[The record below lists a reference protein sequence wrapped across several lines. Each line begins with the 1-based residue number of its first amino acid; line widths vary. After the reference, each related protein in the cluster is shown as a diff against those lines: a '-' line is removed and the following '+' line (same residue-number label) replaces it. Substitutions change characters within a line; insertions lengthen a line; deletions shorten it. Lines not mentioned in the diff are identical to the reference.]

1 MYDPNDLS
9 VFPINARLDSD
20 GQLTVA
26 GHNLAELANNYGTPL
41 YVYDGGT
48 IRNRVSTIIEALA
61 KYYPGESQAAYAV
74 KAYFSTALAGKLA
87 SSGIGAD
94 VVSLGELHVAKRT
107 GFPADSIH
115 LHGNNKTEAE
125 LREALDWGIQAIVVD
140 SLDELTFLENLARE
154 SGKVARIWLR
164 ITPDLKV
171 NTHPHIETSSTG
183 SKFGLHIFN
192 RQASVAIN
200 RAKSSEWLDL
210 AGLHTHLGS
219 QIFDTMP
226 YVSAIKML
234 FALAEEQDYIPREIS
249 PGGGWGIRYTETDAA
264 SDDVTPWVK
273 AVSETV
279 QDEAEKRG
287 WPLPKLVLEPGRWII
302 GQAGVALYRIGAQ
315 KDLPDGLHIAAVDG
329 GMADN
334 PRVALYQAD
343 YTARVAQ
350 RAGMKPDQA
359 VRIVGRFCESSDVL
373 IPQISL
379 PKLQRGDVLAV
390 PAAGAYQL
398 SMASNYN
405 FATRPAVLWLED
417 GHVEVMQNREHPD
430 QPCWWMNI

>member
-9 VFPINARLDSD
+9 VFPMSAGLDGS

-26 GHNLAELANNYGTPL
+26 GHNLAELAKTYGTPL

-48 IRNRVSTIIEALA
+48 IRNRVSTLKENLDR
-61 KYYPGESQAAYAV
+61 YYPGDSETAYAV
-74 KAYFSTALAGKLA
+74 KAYFSSVFASKLA
-87 SSGIGAD
+87 SLGIGAD
-94 VVSLGELHVAKRT
+94 VVSLGELHVAKKA
-107 GFPADSIH
+107 GFSAESIH

-125 LREALDWGIQAIVVD
+125 LRDALDWGIQAIVVD
-140 SLDELTFLENLARE
+140 SLDELSFLENIARE
-154 SGKVARIWLR
+154 MGKVARIWLR

-171 NTHPHIETSSTG
+171 NTHPHIETSNTG
-183 SKFGLHIFN
+183 SKFGLHIIN
-192 RQASVAIN
+192 RQASIAIN
-200 RAKSSEWLDL
+200 RAQRSEWLDL

-219 QIFDTMP
+219 QIFDTTP
-226 YVSAIKML
+226 YISAIKML
-234 FALAEEQDYIPREIS
+234 FALAEEEHYIPKEIS
-249 PGGGWGIRYTETDAA
+249 PGGGWGIRYTEADAV
-264 SDDVTPWVK
+264 SDDVMPWIK

-279 QDEAEKRG
+279 KDEAEKRG
-287 WPLPKLVLEPGRWII
+287 WPLPKLVLEPGRWIV
-302 GQAGVALYRIGAQ
+302 GRAGVALYSIGSQ
-315 KDLPDGLHIAAVDG
+315 KDLPDGLHIVAIDG

-350 RAGMKPDQA
+350 RAGMQPEQA

-373 IPQISL
+373 IPEISL

-405 FATRPAVLWLED
+405 FATRPAVLWLEE
-417 GHVEVMQNREHPD
+417 GQVEVMQKREHAD
-430 QPCWWMNI
+430 EPCWWMN